1 MSAQPSHADLRE
13 DLRHLIGRIDGLVSA
28 VASVETK
35 VEAHGAHAITQ
46 FDVVNSRLE
55 VIEGKVLTYDL
66 LKARVLG
73 AIVAGGV
80 ALGALWWLVK
90 DKIAHFFGVST

>member
-13 DLRHLIGRIDGLVSA
+13 DLRHLIGRIDGLVSQ
-28 VASVETK
+28 VASVDSK
-35 VEAHGAHAITQ
+35 VEDNGQNAATQ

-55 VIEGKVLTYDL
+55 VIEGKVLAYDL

-73 AIVAGGV
+73 AIAAAAVAIS
-80 ALGALWWLVK
+80 ALWWAFHA
-90 DKIAHFFGVST
+90 KIEAVLGVTK